1 MLLLIRP
8 TAGAAGDPPAAG
20 NSISQTVSGVDPG
33 TVLRLRADIWNAT
46 YGDARASLYWLDADG
61 DVVGASSALQATLA
75 SVWQSHEG
83 FYTAPR
89 ETAKAQVVLS
99 HRQSTPTTEIR
110 FDNVSLSVYSRPK
123 VLMHG
128 PLLNKRI
135 QRGSAARRQTSIEVV
150 GWNWYLDH
158 REVQEFIGTTVDQV
172 ITAWGGPV
180 QLKPAYVTVGAAVQ
194 PPQPGTAEPVTATR
208 SSIRSVIEGVIT
220 PSDVGWQENYPY
232 YVDNERQFH
241 QWDADGLAYFRDSL
255 HVGTAPSIGD
265 QGEFI
270 PEYLTYDEGSEQH
283 LNYLYP
289 YADGTAVL
297 WPMRGRWGIGGTS
310 YQQNWEAGDTFGS
323 LDTIYSGAAITTD
336 VQVDDYLKNF
346 AGVVSTISFTTI
358 EYDDWR
364 PHQQIVIDDSVL
376 TGGAATTAYIE
387 NVSGTI
393 DERNVIEWRI
403 DIGSPN
409 RSLVQTVTQK

>member
-20 NSISQTVSGVDPG
+20 NSISQIVSGVDPG

-110 FDNVSLSVYSRPK
+110 FDNVSLSVYSRQK
-123 VLMHG
+123 TLMSG

-158 REVQEFIGTTVDQV
+158 REVQEFTGTSPKQL
-172 ITAWGGPV
+172 ITDWGGPV
-180 QLKPAYVTVGAAVQ
+180 QLTPAYSTSGAAWS
-194 PPQPGTAEPVTATR
+194 GTATR
-208 SSIRSVIEGVIT
+208 SSVRGVIEEMNAPG
-220 PSDVGWQENYPY
+220 SVGWQENYPY

-241 QWDADGLAYFRDSL
+241 QWDADGITAFRDAR

-270 PEYLTYDEGSEQH
+270 PEYLTCDEGSEQH

-323 LDTIYSGAAITTD
+323 LDTIYSGAAITTN

-346 AGVVSTISFTTI
+346 AGVVTAISFTTI